1 MTSHTRSKF
10 ERGRLR
16 QGVDR
21 NQGPA
26 VKAGLWDRPA
36 LQQSAAMRDSPV
48 RQFNQRLRVAALGCA
63 EDFASERYNKCC
75 RSMSYAYDY
84 HMLYP

>member
-21 NQGPA
+21 NQGPT
-26 VKAGLWDRPA
+26 VKAGLWQRPA
-36 LQQSAAMRDSPV
+36 LQPSAAMRDSPV
-48 RQFNQRLRVAALGCA
+48 RQLNRHLCVAALGCA
-63 EDFASERYNKCC
+63 PAHEVSC
-75 RSMSYAYDY
+75 RATRAA
-84 HMLYP
+84 LP

>member
-21 NQGPA
+21 NQTPL
-26 VKAGLWDRPA
+26 VMSELWERPA

-48 RQFNQRLRVAALGCA
+48 RQLNQHLRVAALHELRGKNLVCWCA
-63 EDFASERYNKCC
+63 PERCHAEVLIELAN
-75 RSMSYAYDY
+75 R
-84 HMLYP
+84 